1 MQIITMVLILLLA
14 VTVSGFIVR
23 LSPVALPLPLIQIA
37 TGAIIAS
44 FSPFDVS
51 LDPSIFF
58 LLFILTIISGW
69 LAHTERSLFSG
80 YEADTD
86 AGLVH
91 LTVVG
96 VGFLIDWL
104 IPAIPST
111 GSICLA
117 AILSPTDPV
126 AVSAIAS
133 KTPIPPRLMHI
144 LEGSLC

>member
-58 LLFILTIISGW
+58 LLFIPPLLFLDGW
-69 LAHTERSLFSG
+69 RIPK
-80 YEADTD
+80 EAFFWT
-86 AGLVH
+86 
-91 LTVVG
+91 
-96 VGFLIDWL
+96 
-104 IPAIPST
+104 
-111 GSICLA
+111 
-117 AILSPTDPV
+117 
-126 AVSAIAS
+126 
-133 KTPIPPRLMHI
+133 
-144 LEGSLC
+144 